1 MTNKEHIQ
9 EFTPIVYWR
18 DPLPDITDLEM
29 ENIRKQEI
37 KYFQNDAPEIIK
49 KEVNAKNKTF
59 ENVLPDKGKEGKCK
73 SKNAD
78 IFISLG
84 HDSHNMK
91 RVWLDKSK
99 YEDAE
104 VKYHENL
111 ARIRKEGNLFEGF
124 SKLSNDAK
132 TVRATK
138 SS

>member
-1 MTNKEHIQ
+1 
-9 EFTPIVYWR
+9 
-18 DPLPDITDLEM
+18 
-29 ENIRKQEI
+29 
-37 KYFQNDAPEIIK
+37 
-49 KEVNAKNKTF
+49 
-59 ENVLPDKGKEGKCK
+59 
-73 SKNAD
+73 
-78 IFISLG
+78 
-84 HDSHNMK
+84 MK